1 VSAAVFDRS
10 KLTALRDEFAAKSA
24 GLIRTTSLESIEWAR
39 LHVQTRMLMLL
50 VAGVDGDSD
59 NLEGLALRDWHELPR
74 PEQMAV
80 RISIRGIRSEL
91 LGLVALTRLL

>member
-1 VSAAVFDRS
+1 MNTAVFDRS

-24 GLIRTTSLESIEWAR
+24 GTIRTTSLESLEWER

-50 VAGVDGDSD
+50 VSGVDG
-59 NLEGLALRDWHELPR
+59 NLDALALRDWHELPR

-80 RISIRGIRSEL
+80 RISIRGMRSEL

>member
-1 VSAAVFDRS
+1 VTEAVFDRS
-10 KLTALRDEFAAKSA
+10 KLSALRDEFAVRSA
-24 GLIRTTSLESIEWAR
+24 DTIRTTSLESIEWAR

-50 VAGVDGDSD
+50 VSGVDGDLD
-59 NLEGLALRDWHELPR
+59 GLALRNWHELPR

-80 RISIRGIRSEL
+80 RLAIRGLRSEL